1 MENHDTPVDDDDIFG
16 TNPLVRRVEALVD
29 EHRQELTIIGWFVAA
44 LCLFVS
50 LKLHPPHFR
59 YPAESLEEAYQTL
72 LLVGGSVIS
81 LCNTIMG
88 RYINAAANVYA
99 VGAMTL
105 CIYWFAGRESGV
117 VALVSVIP
125 FAAVYAMLMV
135 FAVSTVYY
143 AIKGR

>member
-1 MENHDTPVDDDDIFG
+1 MGNNEVPVDDDDIFEN
-16 TNPLVRRVEALVD
+16 NPLVKRVEALVD
-29 EHRQELTIIGWFVAA
+29 EHRQELTIIGWFVAV

-59 YPAESLEEAYQTL
+59 YPAESLEEGYQTL
-72 LLVGGSVIS
+72 LLVGGSGIS
-81 LCNTIMG
+81 LYNIVKG
-88 RYINAAANVYA
+88 RYFNAAGNVYA

-105 CIYWFAGRESGV
+105 CIYWFTGRESGV

-125 FAAVYAMLMV
+125 FAALYGMLMV

>member
-1 MENHDTPVDDDDIFG
+1 MENHNTPVDDDDIFG
-16 TNPLVRRVEALVD
+16 TNPLVKRVEALVD
-29 EHRQELTIIGWFVAA
+29 EHRQELIIIGWFAAA

-72 LLVGGSVIS
+72 LLVGGSGIS
-81 LCNTIMG
+81 LYNIVKG
-88 RYINAAANVYA
+88 RHFNAAANVYA

-105 CIYWFAGRESGV
+105 WIYWFTGRESGV
-117 VALVSVIP
+117 VALVSAIP
-125 FAAVYAMLMV
+125 FIAVCGILMV